1 MFPQTPGPIGLFDS
15 GYGGLTIFDKI
26 HQLMPGYDYVY
37 LGDNARSPYGTRS
50 FEVVYQFTRQAV
62 SRLFESGCQLVI
74 LACNTASAE
83 SASYDPTKR
92 LAYMGPQS
100 SCIGSHSVLQLS

>member
-74 LACNTASAE
+74 LACNTA
-83 SASYDPTKR
+83 YDPTKR
-92 LAYMGPQS
+92 LAYMGSQS
-100 SCIGSHSVLQLS
+100 SCIGSHPSYS

>member
-37 LGDNARSPYGTRS
+37 LGDNARS
-50 FEVVYQFTRQAV
+50 
-62 SRLFESGCQLVI
+62 RLFINLPVRRYR
-74 LACNTASAE
+74 AC
-83 SASYDPTKR
+83 
-92 LAYMGPQS
+92 
-100 SCIGSHSVLQLS
+100 LSRVANW

>member
-37 LGDNARSPYGTRS
+37 LEPVR
-50 FEVVYQFTRQAV
+50 
-62 SRLFESGCQLVI
+62 SRLFINLPVRRYRTC
-74 LACNTASAE
+74 
-83 SASYDPTKR
+83 
-92 LAYMGPQS
+92 
-100 SCIGSHSVLQLS
+100 LSRVANW

>member
-37 LGDNARSPYGTRS
+37 LGDNARSPYTLGN
-50 FEVVYQFTRQAV
+50 
-62 SRLFESGCQLVI
+62 
-74 LACNTASAE
+74 NTS
-83 SASYDPTKR
+83 
-92 LAYMGPQS
+92 
-100 SCIGSHSVLQLS
+100 I

>member
-74 LACNTASAE
+74 LACKYGIGE
-83 SASYDPTKR
+83 SASYDSTKR
-92 LAYMGPQS
+92 LAYMGSQS
-100 SCIGSHSVLQLS
+100 SCIGSHPSYS

>member
-74 LACNTASAE
+74 LACNTASAKRFVRSNKKTCLHGIPIVVYWE
-83 SASYDPTKR
+83 S
-92 LAYMGPQS
+92 
-100 SCIGSHSVLQLS
+100 SVLQLS

>member
-62 SRLFESGCQLVI
+62 LRLFESGCQLVI
-74 LACNTASAE
+74 LLVIRHLE

-92 LAYMGPQS
+92 LAYMGSQS
-100 SCIGSHSVLQLS
+100 SCIGSHPSYS

>member
-50 FEVVYQFTRQAV
+50 FEVVYHLPVRRYCV
-62 SRLFESGCQLVI
+62 CLSRV
-74 LACNTASAE
+74 ANW
-83 SASYDPTKR
+83 
-92 LAYMGPQS
+92 
-100 SCIGSHSVLQLS
+100 

>member
-74 LACNTASAE
+74 LACNTARRKRFVRSNKKTCLHGIPTVVYWE
-83 SASYDPTKR
+83 S
-92 LAYMGPQS
+92 
-100 SCIGSHSVLQLS
+100 SVLQLN

>member
-74 LACNTASAE
+74 LACNTASAN
-83 SASYDPTKR
+83 DPTKR
-92 LAYMGPQS
+92 LAYMGSQS
-100 SCIGSHSVLQLS
+100 SCIRSHPSYS